1 LLEKKVVGM
10 EYLDP
15 DRFEN
20 FGGEVADV
28 SGYDGIGPTAHGRC
42 YNVTVVNVWQHDRG
56 LQGFP
61 SRDQRVFKRIAH
73 VCETVVHRLGVDT
86 RMDLDDG

>member
-1 LLEKKVVGM
+1 MVEKKVVGM
-10 EYLDP
+10 QYLDA

-20 FGGEVADV
+20 FGREVADV
-28 SGYDGIGPTAHGRC
+28 RGDDGIGPAAHGRG
-42 YNVTVVNVWQHDRG
+42 YNVTVVNVWQYDRG

-61 SRDQRVFKRIAH
+61 SRDQGVFKRIAH
-73 VCETVVHRLGVDT
+73 GCETVVDRLGLDT